1 MAKLYRRGATWWIS
15 WSREERESART
26 KDKQAAELVFRR
38 RERERADPVHAAAQA
53 ATVESCVNAYLAGL
67 RARGR
72 AEQTTVYYRR
82 KLGHF
87 VRVLGAGTPLAD
99 VTARELERYAS
110 ERAEEE
116 TSPVTIGKELGA
128 FRSALRL
135 ARRRGE
141 YHLDP
146 VLVVPEGFSGTSP
159 PRETWL
165 TEEQATRLLA
175 VLPPHRARHVALFLA
190 TGMRLAESYR
200 ARREH
205 VSGARVHIIGTKTD
219 RATRDIEVPD
229 YARPLLEQAV
239 AGVKSGILVQHWHE
253 GSRARDLAAACVRAN
268 VPRVSAN
275 DLRRT
280 AAHWLRQRG
289 VEASLVA
296 AWLGHADTRMVERV
310 YGRMKGRELSDAI
323 GNRLDAHA
331 VRPVYAKP
339 TETGHEVQA
348 TEEAE
353 P

>member
-1 MAKLYRRGATWWIS
+1 MAKLYRRGTVWWIS

-26 KDKQAAELVFRR
+26 KDKQAAELVLRR

-87 VRVLGAGTPLAD
+87 VRVLGKTTPLAD

-110 ERAEEE
+110 ERAEEA

-146 VLVVPEGFSGTSP
+146 ALVVPEGFSGTSP
-159 PRETWL
+159 PRETWI

-205 VSGARVHIIGTKTD
+205 IVGTKTD

-239 AGVKSGILVQHWHE
+239 AGVKSGPLVQHWHE
-253 GSRARDLAAACVRAN
+253 GSRARDLAAACVRAK

-339 TETGHEVQA
+339 TETGQEVQV
-348 TEEAE
+348 AE
-353 P
+353 RTGP